1 MLCPSI
7 FSASTDIGL
16 ISKVTLYMSPV
27 STEMGDC
34 ARECSQPLRP
44 AVSNPLWDENDT
56 GQRAVALA
64 VLPDWE
70 GNWRFGITQAMHH
83 RLLEYPPT
91 GLVPAL
97 FLVLSVR
104 TIATWNLLSSDVV
117 LAQSLH
123 AIKHKL
129 YEMDL

>member
-1 MLCPSI
+1 
-7 FSASTDIGL
+7 
-16 ISKVTLYMSPV
+16 
-27 STEMGDC
+27 
-34 ARECSQPLRP
+34 
-44 AVSNPLWDENDT
+44 
-56 GQRAVALA
+56 
-64 VLPDWE
+64 
-70 GNWRFGITQAMHH
+70 MHH